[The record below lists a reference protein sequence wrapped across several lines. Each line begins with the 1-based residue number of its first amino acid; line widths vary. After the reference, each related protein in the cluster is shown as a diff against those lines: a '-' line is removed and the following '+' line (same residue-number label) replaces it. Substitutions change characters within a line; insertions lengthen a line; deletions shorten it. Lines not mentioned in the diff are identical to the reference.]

1 MRRHETEKNNSINRS
16 QRDSGRNESQRFDS
30 NRYDSSR
37 YDMNRDSNS
46 LGRSDQEDRYM
57 GGSFASNGDYSVDG
71 VRFGRDRDDNRSRFS
86 EGSDWNRSRFADSAM
101 SDRWGSNS
109 HPDSRYTNS
118 RSSSNSMSGY
128 GTQSGADSQFG
139 SGYGSQYGG
148 GNKFGSMDNYS
159 NSSSDFSRREGLHSG
174 KGPKGYKRSDDRIKE
189 EVCEALSRSPE
200 VDASDIDVM
209 VKEGMVTLSG
219 TVESRMAKREAEMCV
234 EHLSGVEDVHNEI
247 RVKKNEGLLSGMNG
261 SKKESSSSFRNEKL
275 A

>member
-1 MRRHETEKNNSINRS
+1 MRRHETEKNNSFNRS

-37 YDMNRDSNS
+37 YDMNNRDQSS
-46 LGRSDQEDRYM
+46 FGLSDQEDRYM
-57 GGSFASNGDYSVDG
+57 GGNYASNGDYSVDG
-71 VRFGRDRDDNRSRFS
+71 VRFGRDRDEDRSRFS

-101 SDRWGSNS
+101 SNRNSWGS
-109 HPDSRYTNS
+109 HPDSRYSNS
-118 RSSSNSMSGY
+118 RSSSMSGY
-128 GTQSGADSQFG
+128 GTQSGSDSQFG

-159 NSSSDFSRREGLHSG
+159 TSSNDFSRREGLHSG
-174 KGPKGYKRSDDRIKE
+174 KGPKGYKRSDDRIRE
-189 EVCEALSRSPE
+189 EVCEALSRSAE
-200 VDASDIDVM
+200 VDASDIDVT

-234 EHLSGVEDVHNEI
+234 EHLSGIEDVHNEI
-247 RVKKNEGLLSGMNG
+247 RVKKNEGLLSGMTG